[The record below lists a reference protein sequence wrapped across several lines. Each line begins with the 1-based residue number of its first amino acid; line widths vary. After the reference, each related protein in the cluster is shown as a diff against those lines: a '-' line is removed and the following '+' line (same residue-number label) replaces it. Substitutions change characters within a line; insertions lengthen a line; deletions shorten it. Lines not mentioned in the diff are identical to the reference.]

1 MELIKP
7 GTKIDFVGKRK
18 IAYGLSLS
26 MIAGMLLLLLWRGG
40 VNYGVDFTGGMM
52 IHVKLAR
59 SHGTSEIKE
68 ALRSA
73 RLEDSIIQEFSGEG
87 KSEYLIKISK
97 TNIEFQGIGEKVRQ
111 ALRAHLGEEVDLRR
125 VEMVGPQVGEDLRNK
140 ALFAIF
146 YSILFMAV
154 YISGRFEMKWTMS
167 IIMALS
173 LSFVTYVASTF
184 GVSVTWLIII
194 ALIIT
199 IGLCVALKLK
209 YALGAIVALVHDVII
224 TLGAF
229 ALTNREISLTTV
241 AALLTII
248 GYSINDT
255 IIIFDRIREN
265 LRRSQKQ
272 NLEKLINDSVNQTL
286 SRTILTSGTTLIVV
300 AALYFMGG
308 GVIHDFAF
316 ALLVGFISGTYSTVY
331 IASPILLLLRKSQP

>member
-1 MELIKP
+1 
-7 GTKIDFVGKRK
+7 
-18 IAYGLSLS
+18 
-26 MIAGMLLLLLWRGG
+26 
-40 VNYGVDFTGGMM
+40 M

-59 SHGTSEIKE
+59 IHGSSEIKE
-68 ALRSA
+68 ALRSV
-73 RLEDSIIQEFSGEG
+73 RLEDSIIQEFSEEGE
-87 KSEYLIKISK
+87 SEYLIRISK

-111 ALRAHLGEEVDLRR
+111 ALTTHLGEEVDLRR
-125 VEMVGPQVGEDLRNK
+125 VEMVGPQVGEDLRKK
-140 ALFAIF
+140 ALFAVF

-173 LSFVTYVASTF
+173 LSIVAYVASTF

-194 ALIIT
+194 ALIMT

-209 YALGAIVALVHDVII
+209 YALGAIVALIHDVII

-241 AALLTII
+241 AALLTIV

-265 LRRSQKQ
+265 LRRTRKQ

-300 AALYFMGG
+300 AALYFLGG

-316 ALLVGFISGTYSTVY
+316 ALLVGFVSGTYSTVY
-331 IASPILLLLRKSQP
+331 IASPILLFLEEKPTMRFKDQQPVHRAHSLES